1 MSNQKQQEQSLSLI
15 RKIGYGVGDAGSN
28 FCWTFIASFIM
39 IYCTNTL
46 GISAAVIGTLMMI
59 SKVLDG
65 ITDVF
70 MGRIIDATHSKM
82 GKARFWYFVSSF
94 PVAIFTFI
102 LFNVPGSFTENTK
115 YAYIFII
122 YTLIGAVFY
131 TMNNIAY
138 STLTALCTKNP
149 KDRVQMGSYRFIFA
163 AVGILFLSFCTSG
176 LLEYFGGGQKG
187 WTAVSLIYSIICL
200 VLLLVPVFAVHEL
213 PEEELREAVG
223 TDKKKDEPGFFKG
236 IVLLL
241 KNKYFLLILALYLVK
256 YMGSGLTSGLG
267 IYFATYQLGNASLLG
282 TLSLAGILPAAVALP
297 FVPALTSKLGMSKA
311 VMTSNIVGVLT
322 CVPVVIGGLTGN
334 FTLVLIGMAL
344 RAVASAPQTGAM
356 NAIIA
361 ETDEYSNLKFGHRMT
376 GMIYSCSSVGIK
388 IGTGPGTALCG
399 FILDLGGF
407 DGMAQTQTAK
417 AVATINWSY
426 LLAVIV
432 PMLLAAVL
440 FYFMK
445 VEEDN
450 KRMRAEKQKGQ
461 SI

>member
-223 TDKKKDEPGFFKG
+223 TDKRLFF
-236 IVLLL
+236 
-241 KNKYFLLILALYLVK
+241 F
-256 YMGSGLTSGLG
+256 
-267 IYFATYQLGNASLLG
+267 
-282 TLSLAGILPAAVALP
+282 
-297 FVPALTSKLGMSKA
+297 SKI
-311 VMTSNIVGVLT
+311 NIF
-322 CVPVVIGGLTGN
+322 C
-334 FTLVLIGMAL
+334 
-344 RAVASAPQTGAM
+344 
-356 NAIIA
+356 
-361 ETDEYSNLKFGHRMT
+361 
-376 GMIYSCSSVGIK
+376 
-388 IGTGPGTALCG
+388 
-399 FILDLGGF
+399 
-407 DGMAQTQTAK
+407 
-417 AVATINWSY
+417 
-426 LLAVIV
+426 
-432 PMLLAAVL
+432 
-440 FYFMK
+440 
-445 VEEDN
+445 
-450 KRMRAEKQKGQ
+450 
-461 SI
+461 

>member
-1 MSNQKQQEQSLSLI
+1 MSNQENQEKSLPLI

-28 FCWTFIASFIM
+28 FCWTFVASFIM

-46 GISAAVIGTLMMI
+46 GISATVVGTLLML

-115 YAYIFII
+115 YIFIFVV

-163 AVGILFLSFCTSG
+163 AIAVLFLSFITSG
-176 LLEYFGGGQKG
+176 LVESFGGGQKG

-213 PEEELREAVG
+213 PEEELREAMG
-223 TDKKKDEPGFFKG
+223 IDKKKDEPGFLQG
-236 IVLLL
+236 VALLF

-267 IYFATYQLGNASLLG
+267 VYFATYQLGNASLLG
-282 TLSLAGILPAAVALP
+282 TLSLAGILPAAIALP
-297 FVPALTSKLGMSKA
+297 FVPGLTAKFGMSKT
-311 VMTSNIVGVLT
+311 VMAANLVGALT
-322 CVPVVIGGLTGN
+322 CIPVVIGGLTGN
-334 FTLVLIGMAL
+334 FSLVLIGMVL
-344 RAVASAPQTGAM
+344 RAVASAPQTA
-356 NAIIA
+356 
-361 ETDEYSNLKFGHRMT
+361 T
-376 GMIYSCSSVGIK
+376 
-388 IGTGPGTALCG
+388 
-399 FILDLGGF
+399 
-407 DGMAQTQTAK
+407 

-432 PMLLAAVL
+432 PMILAAVL
-440 FYFMK
+440 FYFLK

-450 KRMRAEKQKGQ
+450 KKLREMK
-461 SI
+461 